1 MDQMNETPSG
11 EDAPD
16 DAIPDDLTPPDSS
29 PPRSTRSGWDWYDTA
44 IVIVA
49 VIATIFLHP
58 YRAAL
63 RHPFWLDEAW
73 VAVLT
78 KAPFTRLP
86 RLSSSAPVGFVA
98 LLRLVPGTGLQ
109 RGRLVVLAFS
119 ELTVAATYVLVRSL
133 GWRQRW
139 IARFAAIVA
148 ALVVM
153 LAPLSLIRNDLKQ
166 YTCDAFCAVALLAV
180 GAWAERRSTRWSLV
194 WLSVASIATAPFSS
208 TALFVAVAVYAGLLV
223 SAAINRSGRRVV
235 EVLVSGAVTGAVLG
249 GYFLAVV
256 APNLKPKLR
265 AYWNTLYLNG
275 SLPHMVHLSWSRL
288 VRLDPSLAMP
298 AWVFVVLFAFG
309 IVVLARLGVWV
320 VAVAM
325 PFLWLEMALMGGLE
339 RYPFLD
345 LRTSHFLLVSSL
357 VVVALG
363 AIGVVEVVRRLVARL
378 DDKVA
383 WGAAGVVAVAL
394 AVPFGFGFSNS
405 IRQLHIPAED
415 VRTETRA
422 VAASV
427 RSRDVVV
434 VSISADFGFSY
445 YWPQGHLR
453 FFANDSG
460 QGFRTEVAGL
470 NAIYVP
476 DRTGAGILTSMREAV
491 ARRKAAGAGS
501 RIYIVRSH
509 LTAEEGVAWRQA
521 FEQLGLTPRVVRV
534 GIDPLLVV
542 DPPTT

>member
-1 MDQMNETPSG
+1 MNETPAG
-11 EDAPD
+11 DDAPVG
-16 DAIPDDLTPPDSS
+16 ATADDLTPSGSS
-29 PPRSTRSGWDWYDTA
+29 PARPSRFGGWDWYDA
-44 IVIVA
+44 A
-49 VIATIFLHP
+49 VVVTVTVATIFLHP
-58 YRAAL
+58 FRVAL

-78 KAPFTRLP
+78 KAPLTRLP
-86 RLSSSAPVGFVA
+86 GLSSSAPVGFVA
-98 LLRLVPGTGLQ
+98 LLRLVPGSGLQ

-119 ELTVAATYVLVRSL
+119 ALTVAATYVLVRSL

-139 IARFAAIVA
+139 IARLAALVA

-166 YTCDAFCAVALLAV
+166 YTCDAFCAVVLLAV
-180 GAWAERRSTRWSLV
+180 GAWAERRSTRGSLV
-194 WLSVASIATAPFSS
+194 WFGVASVLTAPFSS
-208 TALFVAVAVYAGLLV
+208 TALFVSVAVFAGLLA
-223 SAAINRSGRRVV
+223 SAAINRARRRVA
-235 EVLVSGAVTGAVLG
+235 EVLVAGAATGVALG
-249 GYFLAVV
+249 GYFFAVV

-275 SLPHMVHLSWSRL
+275 SLPHMAHLSWSRL
-288 VRLDPSLAMP
+288 VRLDPALAMP
-298 AWVFVVLFAFG
+298 AWVFVVLFVFG
-309 IVVLARLGVWV
+309 VVVLARLRVWAL
-320 VAVAM
+320 AVAM
-325 PFLWLEMALMGGLE
+325 PLLWLEMALMGGLE

-345 LRTSHFLLVSSL
+345 LRTSHFLLVPSL

-363 AIGVVEVVRRLVARL
+363 AIGVVEVVRRLAARL
-378 DDKVA
+378 GVRVG

-394 AVPFGFGFSNS
+394 AVPFGFGLANS
-405 IRQLHIPAED
+405 IGQLHIPAED

-422 VAASV
+422 VAANV
-427 RSRDVVV
+427 HPRDVIV

-445 YWPQGHLR
+445 YWPRGHLR
-453 FFANDSG
+453 FYANDSG

-470 NAIYVP
+470 DAIYVP

-491 ARRKAAGAGS
+491 ARWKAAGRGS

-542 DPPTT
+542 DPTAA